1 MRSAQSAFNPFTLN
15 DCKEAGWAV
24 TFFPEDRD
32 QNWFHDDFTR
42 EAMRYYF
49 MLDIQI

>member
-32 QNWFHDDFTR
+32 QNWFHVDVTH
-42 EAMRYYF
+42 EAARNYF
-49 MLDIQI
+49 MLVLQI